1 MTLVF
6 LIAIVIIIYYYTN
19 NYKMKNVPSEDK
31 TALKELEIKLIEVN
45 SKTRVIL
52 SNNETIKMMKLRKIS
67 DALNNKKD
75 ILFFT
80 SGKRINDNVFIILTN
95 GNFVA
100 LNDKTREVIKIPYEK
115 INDIKKNKI
124 SVKINN
130 YTFAISNNDLNIFCE
145 KLEDQIEAN
154 KNISIHINKEMKK
167 DVADKILK
175 LQSLYEEGILTEYEF
190 NIKKK
195 ELLDKKED

>member
-31 TALKELEIKLIEVN
+31 TALKELEMKLIEVN

-124 SVKINN
+124 IVKINN

-154 KNISIHINKEMKK
+154 KNISIHINREIKK